1 MTSDSILQRS
11 ILTHVDHMG
20 VDTDRLYI
28 FFQDLVDADNIAL
41 FAAFIKEYGVRY
53 NKLDISL

>member
-1 MTSDSILQRS
+1 
-11 ILTHVDHMG
+11 MG